1 MITVHGDGRQ
11 LSRLWART
19 ALGDFVV
26 EATDRGLRSVRPLR
40 GDETGLV
47 SMDQA
52 MASSAG
58 HRAGAL
64 AHATVAADA
73 LVCYA
78 KGHRGRHEGARDVTG
93 STFQLAVWEHLRAIP
108 FGATTTY
115 GEIATALGM
124 PGEARAVGIAVG
136 ANPVCVLVPCHRVV
150 GADGSLRGFAWGLE
164 LKRRLLAHEG
174 SAALPLFADAR
185 EG

>member
-1 MITVHGDGRQ
+1 M
-11 LSRLWART
+11 
-19 ALGDFVV
+19 
-26 EATDRGLRSVRPLR
+26 RS
-40 GDETGLV
+40 DETGLV
-47 SMDQA
+47 SMDHA
-52 MASSAG
+52 MASRAG

-64 AHATVAADA
+64 AHAALAADG

-78 KGHRGRHEGARDVTG
+78 KGHRIRHEGAFDVAG
-93 STFQLAVWEHLRAIP
+93 PAFHLAVWEHLRAIP
-108 FGATTTY
+108 FGVTTTY

-124 PGEARAVGIAVG
+124 PGEARAVGVAVG

-174 SAALPLFADAR
+174 SAVLPLFANAR